1 LQRRQAAAAAR
12 RAQAA
17 RAPSAT
23 PSETESGGWAS
34 GGPSDANARLVG
46 RSDAVK
52 KRSGAALRGKDMQR
66 VRAAR
71 AQAAAAAS
79 SLAGVGPRSE
89 YAAPLFRR
97 GGGGGGG
104 GVRAPAS
111 ALRAAGALRVG
122 GIDSAA
128 GAAAW
133 IAGAAEQRVVPPP
146 QRPVGLNL
154 ATRAARL
161 PRLGPARGAAMNQE
175 E

>member
-1 LQRRQAAAAAR
+1 
-12 RAQAA
+12 
-17 RAPSAT
+17 
-23 PSETESGGWAS
+23 
-34 GGPSDANARLVG
+34 
-46 RSDAVK
+46 
-52 KRSGAALRGKDMQR
+52 MQR
-66 VRAAR
+66 IRAAR
-71 AQAAAAAS
+71 AQAAAATS

-89 YAAPLFRR
+89 YAAPLVRR
-97 GGGGGGG
+97 GGGGGS

-161 PRLGPARGAAMNQE
+161 PRLGPARGATMNQE